1 MMDTDLVTLNYEAAL
16 LSLSIGLPAE
26 DMIEMMEEHAFNDDL
41 EIAQGYKLALEDYL
55 SKENTFNCRVNP
67 VIEE

>member
-1 MMDTDLVTLNYEAAL
+1 MDKDLIILNYEAAL

-26 DMIEMMEEHAFNDDL
+26 DMIEMMEEHASNDDL

-55 SKENTFNCRVNP
+55 SKENTFNCRVTP
-67 VIEE
+67 VTE

>member
-1 MMDTDLVTLNYEAAL
+1 MDKDLIILNYEAAL

-26 DMIEMMEEHAFNDDL
+26 DMIEMMEEHALNDDL

-55 SKENTFNCRVNP
+55 SKERTFNCSVRP

>member
-1 MMDTDLVTLNYEAAL
+1 MDKDLVIMNYEAAL
-16 LSLSIGLPAE
+16 LSLAIGLPAE

-55 SKENTFNCRVNP
+55 SKENTFNCKVNP
-67 VIEE
+67 KTE

>member
-1 MMDTDLVTLNYEAAL
+1 MDKDLVIMNYEAAL
-16 LSLSIGLPAE
+16 LSLAIGLPAE

-55 SKENTFNCRVNP
+55 SKENTFNCKVNP
-67 VIEE
+67 TTE